1 MSSKSKVCFFFL
13 SGKIYLPNRNHLKNF
28 ISNVLRKEGK
38 KLESLNILFC
48 TDKTILEIN
57 RKYLKHDYY
66 TDIIT
71 FDLSGTGTIHAEIYI
86 SVERVKENAQYLG
99 VFFKSEI
106 LRVIFHGILHL
117 SGYND
122 KTKKEKEKIRE
133 KEDLLINNYLNSI

>member
-1 MSSKSKVCFFFL
+1 M
-13 SGKIYLPNRNHLKNF
+13 PNRNHLKNF

-71 FDLSGTGTIHAEIYI
+71 FNLSGADTIKAEIYI
-86 SVERVKENAQYLG
+86 SVERVKENAQNLG

-133 KEDLLINNYLNSI
+133 KEDLLISNYLNSI